1 VQSKDLSW
9 SVDLAGD
16 ERYRDGDRVITCQ
29 QGVRRR

>member
-9 SVDLAGD
+9 SVDLAGH
-16 ERYRDGDRVITCQ
+16 ERDRDGDRVITCQ